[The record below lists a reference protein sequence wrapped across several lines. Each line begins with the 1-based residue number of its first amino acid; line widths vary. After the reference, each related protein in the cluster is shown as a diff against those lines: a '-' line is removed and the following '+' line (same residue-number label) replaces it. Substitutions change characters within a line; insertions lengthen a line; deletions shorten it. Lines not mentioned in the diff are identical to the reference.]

1 MSKSKDI
8 FKALIQ
14 EDVLTAKKL
23 INEALLEKLGSSLEE
38 KLVNFAPSVFSEG
51 NPQNTQERTDY
62 DQDLEEISEYF
73 ESELNSLIEE
83 IEIETGTKLTEDEIK
98 DTADNFF
105 ELFLREQE

>member
-23 INEALLEKLGSSLEE
+23 INEALLEKLGSSLEQ

-51 NPQNTQERTDY
+51 NQQNTQESTDY
-62 DQDLEEISEYF
+62 DEDLEEISEYF

-83 IEIETGTKLTEDEIK
+83 IEMETGTKLTEDEIK

-105 ELFLREQE
+105 ELFIKEQE

>member
-23 INEALLEKLGSSLEE
+23 IKEALLEKLGSSLEE

-51 NPQNTQERTDY
+51 NPQNTQESTDY
-62 DQDLEEISEYF
+62 DQDLEEISPSRFVIKHIGNKLPMVYSLVM
-73 ESELNSLIEE
+73 ESCSE
-83 IEIETGTKLTEDEIK
+83 I
-98 DTADNFF
+98 F
-105 ELFLREQE
+105 